1 MSYCGRGK
9 HCVVLAI
16 AASVLCFSSWA
27 SAAERAPRYKDR
39 RAPVSERVDDLLAR
53 MTLEEK
59 IAQIT
64 TVWTTKLE
72 MFDAKLRFDAAKASA
87 LHPHGIGQLGRPSDG
102 RAGSPHEHG
111 LGIAQTVDLV
121 NAVQRHALERT
132 RLGIPV
138 LFHEEGLHGYQA
150 RQATSFP
157 QAIALASSWDPALVR
172 QVYNIV
178 AREIRARGVHL
189 VLAPVV
195 DVARDPRWGRI
206 EETFGEDPYL
216 VSEMGVAA
224 ITGFQG
230 DALPLAKGKVFATLK
245 HMTGHGQP
253 ESGTNVGP
261 ANVSERVLREVFF
274 PPFEQAVRRTRVRA
288 VMASYNEIDGVPS
301 HANHWLLNDVLRGE
315 WQYKGA
321 VVSDYNAIEQLA
333 DLHHIVPN
341 HAEAAIRALR
351 AGVDMDLP
359 DGVAFRTL
367 LDSVHAGRVT
377 EQEVD
382 VAVRRTLE
390 MKFLAGLFEEPF
402 ANARVA
408 QRVTENAEARA
419 LAAHAARRSVV
430 LLKNDG
436 MLPLDVSR
444 INTLAVIGPN
454 AAAIRLG
461 GYSGRPRR
469 AISVLDG
476 LQTKLGGRLKIVHAE
491 GARITESDD
500 WWADEVKLADRGE
513 NGQRIAAAIE
523 LASLADAI
531 VLVLGD
537 TEQTSREAWD
547 FDHMGDRA
555 SLDLVGDQNL
565 LAEAILGLGRPT
577 TVVLLNGRPLAT
589 NMIAQRANALIEG
602 WYLGQET
609 GTAMADILVGDANP
623 GGKLPVTIPR
633 SAGQLPFFYNRKPSA
648 RRGYLFE
655 TTEPLFPFGFG
666 LSYTTFTISPPRL
679 SATTIGPADSVD
691 VSVEVSNTGKRAGD
705 EIVQLYV
712 RDRVSSV
719 TRPVLELKGF
729 QRVTLAPGETK
740 RVDFKITP
748 EALSFW
754 NVDMKR
760 AVEPGEFEILIG
772 PDSVDLKSA
781 VLTVS
786 AAGESKSAGLA
797 RVARK

>member
-1 MSYCGRGK
+1 MSYRGRGK

-39 RAPVSERVDDLLAR
+39 RASVTERVEDLLAR

-72 MFDAKLRFDAAKASA
+72 LFDAKLRFDAAKASA
-87 LHPHGIGQLGRPSDG
+87 LHPHGIGQFGRPSDG

-111 LGIAQTVDLV
+111 LGIAQTVELV
-121 NAVQRHALERT
+121 NAVQRHALEKT
-132 RLGIPV
+132 RLGVPV

-150 RQATSFP
+150 KQATSFP

-216 VSEMGVAA
+216 VSELGVAA

-274 PPFEQAVRRTRVRA
+274 PPFEQAVRRTKVRA

-367 LDSVHAGRVT
+367 VDSVRAGRVT
-377 EQEVD
+377 EKEVD
-382 VAVRRTLE
+382 VAVRRMLE

-469 AISVLDG
+469 AVSVLDG
-476 LQTKLGGRLKIVHAE
+476 LQAKLGSRLKIVHAE

-500 WWADEVKLADRGE
+500 WWADEVKLADPGE
-513 NGQRIAAAIE
+513 NGPRIAAAIE

-565 LAEAILGLGRPT
+565 LAEAILGLGNPT

-589 NMIAQRANALIEG
+589 NVIAQRANALIEG
-602 WYLGQET
+602 WYLGQEA
-609 GTAMADILVGDANP
+609 GTAMADLLVGDANP
-623 GGKLPVTIPR
+623 GGKLPVTIAR
-633 SAGQLPFFYNRKPSA
+633 SAGQLPLFYNRKPSA

-679 SATTIGPADSVD
+679 SATTIGPADSVNA
-691 VSVEVSNTGKRAGD
+691 SVEVRNTGKRAGD
-705 EIVQLYV
+705 EVVQLYV

-729 QRVTLAPGETK
+729 QRVTLTPGETK
-740 RVDFKITP
+740 RVDFRISP

-754 NVDMKR
+754 DADMKR
-760 AVEPGEFEILIG
+760 TVEPGEFEILIG
-772 PDSVDLKSA
+772 PSSVDLKSA

-786 AAGESKSAGLA
+786 AGGESKSAGLA